1 MDCTCPEV
9 RNLLCVGG
17 VFNMRASALLV
28 ACCCAV
34 AAAGRTP
41 KSYTIDLDLAPQ
53 DRYLGLLPDF
63 NGTVW
68 KH

>member
-1 MDCTCPEV
+1 MHSD
-9 RNLLCVGG
+9 
-17 VFNMRASALLV
+17 SAFLLV
-28 ACCCAV
+28 ACCCAL
-34 AAAGRTP
+34 AAADRTP

-63 NGTVW
+63 NGTRW